1 MRKNGCKTEKKCW
14 NLKVVNNGNTLFEKD
29 YPSLKVIGED
39 LGFKYN
45 RVVELATG
53 RKKQQIGIFDS
64 QYVFTKINKKNCNHT
79 KEISDE
85 VSKDVDADVVVVE

>member
-1 MRKNGCKTEKKCW
+1 MRKAGAKTEKICW
-14 NLKVVNNGNTLFEKD
+14 NLKVVNNENILFEKD

-53 RKKQQIGIFDS
+53 RKKQNEGKYDS
-64 QYVFTKINKKNCNHT
+64 KYIFTKLNNKDK
-79 KEISDE
+79 KEKENPPLNEDDTVLE
-85 VSKDVDADVVVVE
+85 